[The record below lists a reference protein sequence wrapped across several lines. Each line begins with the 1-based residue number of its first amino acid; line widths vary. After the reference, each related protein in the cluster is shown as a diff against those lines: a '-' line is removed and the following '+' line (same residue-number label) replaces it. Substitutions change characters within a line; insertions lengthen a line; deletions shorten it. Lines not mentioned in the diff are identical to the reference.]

1 MNYLKTIFFN
11 KYTLIAFNYVLPLVV
26 AAAFIFMWFR
36 FFSPDQ
42 GFWKEPLLVITNW
55 GDEQNLKITDVE
67 VLGASEVLDTQIS
80 LYLTEELR
88 KINLNSLN
96 LNLNQL
102 KKGITFIPSVT
113 DVELA
118 IEKNGVLKVVVE
130 ERIPL
135 VLWYDNE
142 QYHLLDKDGFSLD
155 TVTNRNTYY
164 DFFVIAGKDAH
175 KKVLEAMEILSVSE
189 KINHHIRG
197 LVWVGQRRWDVI
209 MDRDRVIK
217 LPEKEPL
224 EAMRKLMVLDEN
236 ENLLSRQISILDLRI
251 PKTIYVRNYTN
262 Q

>member
-36 FFSPDQ
+36 FFPPDQ
-42 GFWKEPLLVITNW
+42 GFWKESLITITNW

-67 VLGASEVLDTQIS
+67 VLGVTEVIDIQIS
-80 LYLTEELR
+80 LYVTEELR

-96 LNLNQL
+96 LDLNQL
-102 KKGITFIPSVT
+102 KKGITLIPSIS
-113 DVELA
+113 DVKLT

-142 QYHLLDKDGFSLD
+142 QYHLLDKDGYSLD
-155 TVTNRNTYY
+155 TVTNRNIYSE
-164 DFFVIAGKDAH
+164 FFVIAGKDADKH
-175 KKVLEAMEILSVSE
+175 LLEAMEILSVSE

>member
-26 AAAFIFMWFR
+26 AAVFIFMWFR
-36 FFSPDQ
+36 FFPPDQ
-42 GFWKEPLLVITNW
+42 SFWKEPLIAITNW

-88 KINLNSLN
+88 KIDLDSLN

-118 IEKNGVLKVVVE
+118 IEKNGILKVLVE

-142 QYHLLDKDGFSLD
+142 QYHVLDKDGHSLD
-155 TVTNRNTYY
+155 TVTNRNTYSE
-164 DFFVIAGKDAH
+164 FFVIAGKDAD
-175 KKVLEAMEILSVSE
+175 KKVLEAMGILSVSE
-189 KINHHIRG
+189 KINHQIRG
-197 LVWVGQRRWDVI
+197 LVWVGQRRWDII
-209 MDRDRVIK
+209 MDRDRMIK

-224 EAMRKLMVLDEN
+224 EAMRKL
-236 ENLLSRQISILDLRI
+236 
-251 PKTIYVRNYTN
+251 
-262 Q
+262 